1 MLASAALDDVWR
13 QAKEMNN
20 ACVEMQAQLRATKTR
35 TRDLIEQTNA
45 IQGQTRDVAKRSEMI
60 GRFVSKYQVGK
71 LLTQYFVVNFL
82 LLNLCLKGVF
92 NCNLDEGLELTFV
105 CTQEIYQAMLWP
117 SLLFHTH
124 TLYQIGKYRV
134 AWFFL
139 PSCSKLYSFLST

>member
-71 LLTQYFVVNFL
+71 QLTQYFVFNF
-82 LLNLCLKGVF
+82 C
-92 NCNLDEGLELTFV
+92 
-105 CTQEIYQAMLWP
+105 I
-117 SLLFHTH
+117 
-124 TLYQIGKYRV
+124 
-134 AWFFL
+134 
-139 PSCSKLYSFLST
+139 